1 MGFFDKFKKNKDE
14 NINLLTNVIDGNVI
28 DLSKVNDEVFS
39 SGMMGVGV
47 AVIPTGS
54 RVVSP
59 GPGVIKFVFPAKH
72 AIGMT
77 LENGADIIIHVGI
90 NTVNLSGSGF
100 ESFVKEGTVV
110 RRGDLLLKVNLDLI
124 HKAGYETTTMV
135 IITNKDK
142 FSSFKYWHG
151 LKSTSD
157 NIIEIFPLTE

>member
-1 MGFFDKFKKNKDE
+1 MGFFDKFMKNKDE

-28 DLSKVNDEVFS
+28 DLSTVNDEVFS

-47 AVIPTGS
+47 GIIPTGS

-90 NTVNLSGSGF
+90 NTVNLNGSGF
-100 ESFVKEGTVV
+100 ESFVKEGTIVK
-110 RRGDLLLKVNLDLI
+110 RGDLLLKVDLELI
-124 HKAGYETTTMV
+124 KKAGYETTTMV
-135 IITNKDK
+135 IVTNKDLFSDIK
-142 FSSFKYWHG
+142 FIHG
-151 LKSTSD
+151 DKVTND
-157 NIIEIFPLTE
+157 TIIEIVK

>member
-14 NINLLTNVIDGNVI
+14 NINLLTNVIEGNVI
-28 DLSKVNDEVFS
+28 DLSTVNDEVFS

-90 NTVNLSGSGF
+90 NTVNLNGSGF
-100 ESFVKEGTVV
+100 ESYVKEGTIVK
-110 RRGDLLLKVNLDLI
+110 RGDLLLKVDLELI
-124 HKAGYETTTMV
+124 KKAGYETTTMV
-135 IITNKDK
+135 IVTNKELFSDIK
-142 FSSFKYWHG
+142 FIHG
-151 LKSTSD
+151 NKVTNETIVELVK
-157 NIIEIFPLTE
+157 

>member
-14 NINLLTNVIDGNVI
+14 NINLLTNVIEGNVI
-28 DLSKVNDEVFS
+28 DLSTVNDEVFS

-90 NTVNLSGSGF
+90 NTVNLNGSGF
-100 ESFVKEGTVV
+100 ESFVKEGTIVK
-110 RRGDLLLKVNLDLI
+110 RGDLLLKVDLELI
-124 HKAGYETTTMV
+124 KKAGYETTTMV
-135 IITNKDK
+135 IVTNKELFSDIK
-142 FSSFKYWHG
+142 FIHG
-151 LKSTSD
+151 NKVTNETIVELVK
-157 NIIEIFPLTE
+157 

>member
-28 DLSKVNDEVFS
+28 DLSTVNDEVFS

-90 NTVNLSGSGF
+90 NTVNLNGSGF
-100 ESFVKEGTVV
+100 ESFVKEGTIVK
-110 RRGDLLLKVNLDLI
+110 RGDLLLKVDLELI
-124 HKAGYETTTMV
+124 KKAGYETTTMV
-135 IITNKDK
+135 IVTNKELFSDIK
-142 FSSFKYWHG
+142 FIHG
-151 LKSTSD
+151 NKVTNETIVELVK
-157 NIIEIFPLTE
+157 